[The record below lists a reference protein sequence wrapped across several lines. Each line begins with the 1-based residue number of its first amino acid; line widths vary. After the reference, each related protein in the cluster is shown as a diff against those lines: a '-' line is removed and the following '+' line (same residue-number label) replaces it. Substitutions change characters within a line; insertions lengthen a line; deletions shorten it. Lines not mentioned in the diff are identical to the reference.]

1 MKGKKTILVFT
12 IKCIAIPAA
21 AVLILFLLNIPYRK
35 IDDEKYM
42 DMWNLRML
50 GNQIN
55 EVEIANVGSSHGAY
69 DFTYDELTEEGFSCF
84 NFGTASQT
92 YQYDLALLEE
102 YGEHL
107 DEGCVLFIP
116 VSYFSFN
123 NETVNE
129 TEAQALSVK
138 YYHCLSPK
146 NIPDYDLYT
155 DIVTTRLPILSA
167 GEDLLKLL
175 PTFSPSLKVIAAE
188 ESIDAEVP
196 QAVDTAS
203 ETANVNDSASE
214 TADKDDSASEE
225 MDEAAIA
232 VFAERAAA
240 RYDRHFNNKE
250 NLFLPEREDQLLSLI
265 DYCKKHELKPVLITT
280 PFSAYYNDPVSEDFL
295 DRFYGTVNRIASDT
309 NVNYYDYSHDARF
322 SENLTYFSDS
332 DHLNAE
338 GAAYFMEIIADEVP
352 ELREIIRE

>member
-1 MKGKKTILVFT
+1 MSKNRAVFVFI

-21 AVLILFLLNIPYRK
+21 AVFILFLLNIPYRK

-50 GNQIN
+50 GNQIAD
-55 EVEIANVGSSHGAY
+55 VEIANVGSSHGAY
-69 DFTYDELTEEGFSCF
+69 DFIYDGLEEDGYSCF
-84 NFGTASQT
+84 NFGSVSQT
-92 YQYDLALLEE
+92 YQYDLALLKE
-102 YGEHL
+102 YGKHL

-146 NIPDYDLYT
+146 NVPDYDLYT

-175 PTFSPSLKVIAAE
+175 PTFTPSLKVFAAE
-188 ESIDAEVP
+188 EN
-196 QAVDTAS
+196 S
-203 ETANVNDSASE
+203 ETAAQNPEASGMDGA
-214 TADKDDSASEE
+214 TAESQTAPG
-225 MDEAAIA
+225 MDEAAVA
-232 VFAERAAA
+232 EFANRAAM

-250 NLFLPEREDQLLSLI
+250 ALFLPEREEQLLSLI
-265 DYCKKHELKPVLITT
+265 DYCKKHGLTPVLITT
-280 PFSAYYNDPVSEDFL
+280 PFSSYYNAPVSEAFFDQ
-295 DRFYGTVNRIASDT
+295 FYSTVNRISSDT
-309 NVNYYDYSHDARF
+309 GVSYYDYSHDARF
-322 SENLTYFSDS
+322 GENLTYFSDS

-338 GAAYFMEIIADEVP
+338 GAAYFMEIIAEEVP
-352 ELREIIRE
+352 ELRDVLSK

>member
-1 MKGKKTILVFT
+1 MNPQKTILMFI
-12 IKCIAIPAA
+12 IKCISIPAA
-21 AVLILFLLNIPYRK
+21 AVIILFLLNIPYRE

-69 DFTYDELTEEGFSCF
+69 DFIYDELTEDGYSCF
-84 NFGTASQT
+84 NFGSVSQT

-102 YGEHL
+102 YGGHL
-107 DEGCVLFIP
+107 DDGCVVFIP

-175 PTFSPSLKVIAAE
+175 PEFSPSLKIFAAE
-188 ESIDAEVP
+188 GNPD
-196 QAVDTAS
+196 AS
-203 ETANVNDSASE
+203 ET
-214 TADKDDSASEE
+214 
-225 MDEAAIA
+225 DEAAADTPEASEPDEAA
-232 VFAERAAA
+232 VAEFANRAAM

-250 NLFLPEREDQLLSLI
+250 TLFLPEREEQLFSLI
-265 DYCKKHELKPVLITT
+265 DYCKKHELTPVLITT
-280 PFSAYYNDPVSEDFL
+280 PFSSYYNDPVSEDFL
-295 DRFYGTVNRIASDT
+295 DRFYGTINRIASDT
-309 NVNYYDYSHDARF
+309 GVNYYDYSHDARF

-338 GAAYFMEIIADEVP
+338 GAAYFMEIIAEEVP
-352 ELREIIRE
+352 ELREVIHR

>member
-1 MKGKKTILVFT
+1 MSPQKTILMFI
-12 IKCIAIPAA
+12 IKCISIPAA
-21 AVLILFLLNIPYRK
+21 AVIILFLLNIPYRE

-69 DFTYDELTEEGFSCF
+69 DFIYDELTEDGYSCF
-84 NFGTASQT
+84 NFGSVSQT

-102 YGEHL
+102 YGGHL
-107 DEGCVLFIP
+107 DDGCVVFIP

-167 GEDLLKLL
+167 GEDLFRLL
-175 PTFSPSLKVIAAE
+175 PSFSLSLKAFAAE
-188 ESIDAEVP
+188 DNP
-196 QAVDTAS
+196 
-203 ETANVNDSASE
+203 NGG
-214 TADKDDSASEE
+214 
-225 MDEAAIA
+225 MDEAAVA
-232 VFAERAAA
+232 EFANRAAM

-250 NLFLPEREDQLLSLI
+250 NLFLPEREEQLLSLI
-265 DYCKKHELKPVLITT
+265 DYCQKHGLTPVLITT
-280 PFSAYYNDPVSEDFL
+280 PFSSYYNTQVSGEFL
-295 DRFYGTVNRIASDT
+295 DRFYGTVNRISSDT
-309 NVNYYDYSHDARF
+309 NVSYYDYSHDKRF
-322 SENLTYFSDS
+322 QENLTYFSDS

-338 GAAYFMEIIADEVP
+338 GAAYFMEIIAEEVP
-352 ELREIIRE
+352 ELRAVLGE

>member
-1 MKGKKTILVFT
+1 MNRKKTILVFI

-21 AVLILFLLNIPYRK
+21 AVLILFLLNIPYRE
-35 IDDEKYM
+35 IDDAKYM

-55 EVEIANVGSSHGAY
+55 EVQIANVGSSHGAY
-69 DFTYDELTEEGFSCF
+69 DFTYDKLTEEGFSCF
-84 NFGTASQT
+84 NFGSVSQT

-107 DEGCVLFIP
+107 DKGCVMFIP

-129 TEAQALSVK
+129 TEAQALSIK

-175 PTFSPSLKVIAAE
+175 PDFSLSLKVLAAE
-188 ESIDAEVP
+188 EPPETGGSGEAE
-196 QAVDTAS
+196 TAS
-203 ETANVNDSASE
+203 T
-214 TADKDDSASEE
+214 E
-225 MDEAAIA
+225 MDEAAVA
-232 VFAERAAA
+232 VFAQRAAA

-250 NLFLPEREDQLLSLI
+250 NLFLPEREEQLLSLI
-265 DYCKKHELKPVLITT
+265 NYCKEHELTPVLITT
-280 PFSAYYNDPVSEDFL
+280 PFSSYYNNPVPQDFL
-295 DRFYGTVNRIASDT
+295 DRFHSTINRIASDT

-322 SENLTYFSDS
+322 CDNLTYFSDS

-338 GAAYFMEIIADEVP
+338 GAAYFMEIIAEEVP
-352 ELREIIRE
+352 QLREVLDE

>member
-1 MKGKKTILVFT
+1 MEKRNTVLIFI

-21 AVLILFLLNIPYRK
+21 AISILFLLNLPYRE
-35 IDDEKYM
+35 IDDAKYM

-69 DFTYDELTEEGFSCF
+69 DFIYDGLTEDGYSCF
-84 NFGTASQT
+84 NFGSVSQT
-92 YQYDLALLEE
+92 YQYDLALLQE
-102 YGEHL
+102 YGSHL
-107 DEGCVLFIP
+107 NEGCVVFIP

-167 GEDLLKLL
+167 GEDLFRLL
-175 PTFSPSLKVIAAE
+175 PSFSLSLKAFAAE
-188 ESIDAEVP
+188 GSPDGG
-196 QAVDTAS
+196 
-203 ETANVNDSASE
+203 
-214 TADKDDSASEE
+214 
-225 MDEAAIA
+225 MDEAAVA
-232 VFAERAAA
+232 EFANRAAM

-250 NLFLPEREDQLLSLI
+250 NLFLPEREEQLLSLI
-265 DYCKKHELKPVLITT
+265 DYCQKHGLMPVLITT
-280 PFSAYYNDPVSEDFL
+280 PFSSYYNTQVSGEFL
-295 DRFYGTVNRIASDT
+295 DRFYGTINRISSDT
-309 NVNYYDYSHDARF
+309 DVSYYDYSHDKRF
-322 SENLTYFSDS
+322 QENLTYFSDS

-338 GAAYFMEIIADEVP
+338 GAAYFMEIIAEEVP
-352 ELREIIRE
+352 ELRAVLGE

>member
-1 MKGKKTILVFT
+1 MNRKKIILIFV

-21 AVLILFLLNIPYRK
+21 SVLILFLLNIPYRE
-35 IDDEKYM
+35 IDDAKYM

-69 DFTYDELTEEGFSCF
+69 DFTYDELTKEGFSCF
-84 NFGTASQT
+84 NFGSVSQT
-92 YQYDLALLEE
+92 YQYDLALLQE
-102 YGEHL
+102 YGVHL
-107 DEGCVLFIP
+107 DKGCVLFIP

-138 YYHCLSPK
+138 YYHFLSPK

-175 PTFSPSLKVIAAE
+175 PDFSPSLKVLAAGEDLETEEADGAAAE
-188 ESIDAEVP
+188 PA
-196 QAVDTAS
+196 
-203 ETANVNDSASE
+203 
-214 TADKDDSASEE
+214 E
-225 MDEAAIA
+225 MDESAIA

-250 NLFLPEREDQLLSLI
+250 NLFLPEREEQLLSLI
-265 DYCKKHELKPVLITT
+265 DYCKKHELTPVLITT
-280 PFSAYYNDPVSEDFL
+280 PFSAYYNNPVSEDFL

-338 GAAYFMEIIADEVP
+338 GAAYFMEIIAEEVP
-352 ELREIIRE
+352 ELREALDE